1 MVENNILKK
10 WLLKRLLKLISL
22 NVKKT
27 WVCHTCLQENLGLK
41 RMKFDPVLCMFA
53 VCKNAN
59 FKIELDHPS

>member
-1 MVENNILKK
+1 ML
-10 WLLKRLLKLISL
+10 
-22 NVKKT
+22 KKT